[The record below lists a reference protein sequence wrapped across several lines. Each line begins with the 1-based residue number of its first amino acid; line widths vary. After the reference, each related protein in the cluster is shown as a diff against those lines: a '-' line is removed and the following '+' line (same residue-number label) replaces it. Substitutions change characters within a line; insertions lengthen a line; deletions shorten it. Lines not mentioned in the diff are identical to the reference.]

1 MIGPGWVS
9 PTDWR
14 GVYLF
19 TVLVQDRH
27 SDPDVEVFVEKDDA
41 IRRARVLVEEGARH
55 PEDVEVEELNP
66 AMVREGWVWFCRY
79 SREGDSVTVM
89 ARQLQ

>member
-1 MIGPGWVS
+1 MTGWVS
-9 PTDWR
+9 PTEWR

-41 IRRARVLVEEGARH
+41 IMRARVLVEEGNRH
-55 PEDVEVEELNP
+55 PEDIEVCELTQ
-66 AMVREGWVWFCRY
+66 AMINEGWVWSCQY
-79 SREGDSVTVM
+79 SREGDQVTVM

>member
-1 MIGPGWVS
+1 VS

-19 TVLVQDRH
+19 VVMVEDRH
-27 SDPDVEVFVEKDDA
+27 ADPDVEVFVEKDDA
-41 IRRARVLVEEGARH
+41 IRRARALAEEGARH
-55 PEDVEVEELNP
+55 PGAIEVSELNN
-66 AMVREGWVWFCRY
+66 AMVNDGWVWHCRY
-79 SREGDSVTVM
+79 SGEGDWVTVM